1 MIDRMKQNWQQFKQ
15 SNPGHRFHDRYA
27 RRQHQEQGRWTIGK
41 VFNVVLGLAIIAA
54 GIFLI
59 AAPGPGWITVFIGLG
74 FIASEFAPVARLLDW
89 AEVHGRAIVKWAKD
103 SWEQA
108 SLAMKVLIVL
118 LVAAGVAAVAYGA
131 YTLIFGGSP

>member
-1 MIDRMKQNWQQFKQ
+1 MINRMKQNWQQFKQ
-15 SNPGHRFHDRYA
+15 SNPGHRFQDRYA
-27 RRQHQEQGRWTIGK
+27 HRQHQEQGRWTAGK
-41 VFNVVLGLAIIAA
+41 LFNVVLGLAIIAA

-89 AEVHGRAIVKWAKD
+89 AEVRGRAIVKWAKD

-108 SLAMKVLIVL
+108 SLAMKMLIVL

-131 YTLIFGGSP
+131 YTLIFGGTP